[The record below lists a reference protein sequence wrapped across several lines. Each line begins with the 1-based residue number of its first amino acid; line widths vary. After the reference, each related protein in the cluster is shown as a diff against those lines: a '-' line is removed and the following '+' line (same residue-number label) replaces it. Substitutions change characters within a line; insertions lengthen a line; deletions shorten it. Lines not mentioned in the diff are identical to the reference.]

1 LKSHLKESI
10 SENIKILKK
19 GVKYDAIFDTITK
32 TYLIVSHDGSIAK
45 GFKDETSMM
54 KAFPEGFKMKKI
66 ESLHNKVCK
75 EELDHNKK
83 VRMADEYIKK
93 NPNMSLKQLEDKI
106 FKDFSPLEAAGIFD
120 MVRRKKKESFKESQ
134 YGKLKFADEKTAD
147 DARKILDNHMNVSF
161 SIGKKDTLIVED
173 KQMAKFILQKK
184 GMKGLDKQSFKLEK
198 LYQETFSNKDKQYVK
213 MLMKSTGFDQMAKEV
228 DTASEAQLKKMVSN
242 AISSMEKR
250 VKNLPVEK
258 GEPMLKKLKF
268 LKQQGKKLK
277 LIEAVFK
284 EARKYRVG
292 DKVKFVDADWKKTY
306 PNIYEVNYVN
316 PNGGLKLKDLKTGKR
331 LPYTFN
337 DSSVKSESLIES
349 FSEVIKVSGNWK
361 LVRKSKSKPFMFYYE
376 NKSNNQHITIS
387 FDEKKKEYF
396 VFASKQKAQFFKI
409 LKDAEK
415 NAESYMNKNKESF
428 KLESLHKKMFTKK
441 SKLTILH
448 EAFKL
453 KESKKRYKTT
463 SGVLVDIYEN
473 EGEYSIGTVNVN
485 GDIAHFPDKYKS
497 ETDAKKVAN
506 EVILSMKKKVKTK

>member
-1 LKSHLKESI
+1 
-10 SENIKILKK
+10 
-19 GVKYDAIFDTITK
+19 
-32 TYLIVSHDGSIAK
+32 
-45 GFKDETSMM
+45 
-54 KAFPEGFKMKKI
+54 MKKNEI
-66 ESLHNKVCK
+66 IT
-75 EELDHNKK
+75 D
-83 VRMADEYIKK
+83 
-93 NPNMSLKQLEDKI
+93 
-106 FKDFSPLEAAGIFD
+106 
-120 MVRRKKKESFKESQ
+120 
-134 YGKLKFADEKTAD
+134 
-147 DARKILDNHMNVSF
+147 ILDNSNIHHNVHTDYNKIPQYKGDYEEVQTRYE
-161 SIGKKDTLIVED
+161 SIDYLAGDLINMFKEDFEDYKQTPLNDSGNRNLSPNCEIKGKIYTYGRMGATLYWDKYWQGENSGFGFIYDQDDLEEMTMDELKVILKDITEYNKMVDDLMTSYYVNLQD
-173 KQMAKFILQKK
+173 K
-184 GMKGLDKQSFKLEK
+184 LDTIIIDIEEENKQEK